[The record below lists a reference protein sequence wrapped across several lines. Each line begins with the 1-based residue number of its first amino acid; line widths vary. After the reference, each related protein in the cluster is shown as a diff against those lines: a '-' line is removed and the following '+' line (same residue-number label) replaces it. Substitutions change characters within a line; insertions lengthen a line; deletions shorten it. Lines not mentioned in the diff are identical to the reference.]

1 MANEAVCIETP
12 SRFARFTIAAAA
24 VLPVGTLVQLSGD
37 NTVSASSA
45 ADQVFAG
52 IVWELASTAT
62 TTFTQ
67 ITVAL
72 DGVWDILTDAG
83 NDNRGVM
90 VSLAGTNTVGTGDA
104 TDLLQGSIVGHLEEA
119 SGNATTDR
127 VRLTK
132 FGSSGEL

>member
-12 SRFARFTIAAAA
+12 SRFGRFTIAAAA
-24 VLPVGTLVQLSGD
+24 VLPVGTLCYLSAD
-37 NTVSASSA
+37 NTAAASSTT
-45 ADQVFAG
+45 DQAFIG

-67 ITVAL
+67 ITLAL

-83 NDNRGVM
+83 SDNRGVQ
-90 VSLAGTNTVGTGDA
+90 VALVGANTVGTADA
-104 TDLLQGSIVGHLEEA
+104 PDTLNGAVVGYLEEA

-132 FGSSGEL
+132 FGSSGKL